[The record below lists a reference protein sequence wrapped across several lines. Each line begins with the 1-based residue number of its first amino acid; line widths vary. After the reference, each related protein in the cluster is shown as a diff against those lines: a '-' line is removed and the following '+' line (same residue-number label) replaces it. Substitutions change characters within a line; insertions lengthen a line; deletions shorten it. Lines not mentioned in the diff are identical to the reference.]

1 MFTLKFLRHRA
12 IIGTVDTPLR
22 KEDSS
27 VGNYRDEIERFIY
40 EICYQPIWASVSE
53 YVSQH
58 LSLLDLTYSR
68 VKYPDSAY
76 VEDMLLE
83 FTKNVRI
90 DDNSL
95 LFDAVV
101 SCTMNLTEENYR
113 GMASCDLNQWF
124 LVSCEAVIEDSLKS
138 LIITNVQQ
146 YVPGMRQR
154 VTGQAVSKNIV
165 PILYKKDLEDE
176 ATRFL
181 EKFCPA
187 ALESPMPVPIEDIAE
202 AMGLEVVEGHRI
214 TDDFSVFGEI
224 YFSSG
229 KAEVYDLF
237 KCTSQVL
244 DVRRGTILIDAFTY
258 WERNLGCVKN
268 TIAHEVYHWYKHRM
282 YAAIRYILYGKDYV
296 ACRCPSNMVYPD
308 KEAEW
313 SDEQRM
319 EWQANS
325 MAPRILMPLRTFRMK
340 VDELYKQYDYEK
352 SPIKTVVLTAIAD
365 ELAKF
370 YGVSRQSAL
379 IRMIETGYKEAASV
393 YDYDA
398 ESPFHNYVS
407 QSDAFYAYCSDD
419 EFRALVDSG
428 LFRYVDGYFVIDD
441 EQYVD
446 KDEDGKYALTDY
458 AWSHLSE
465 CTLQFSW
472 QTVRPSPAEKRF
484 PFEIFHRANA
494 DRKVSKYDNRQNA
507 SVIKMSEELRQK
519 REEFERQNAVRQIA
533 IPQKTCWELIFEI
546 LQARG
551 MSKVHFC
558 SLTGLGEEVYRKA
571 EKNID
576 TKPSMRTIVAIA
588 RGLDLDITM
597 TEKLMQLAGHA
608 FDESDE
614 HRALRFC
621 ITGFPGGT
629 IEEANEFLESY
640 DFKPLGTQERY

>member
-1 MFTLKFLRHRA
+1 M
-12 IIGTVDTPLR
+12 
-22 KEDSS
+22 
-27 VGNYRDEIERFIY
+27 GNYRNEIERFIY
-40 EICYQPIWASVSE
+40 EICYKPIWASVSD
-53 YVSQH
+53 YISQH

-68 VKYPDSAY
+68 IKYPDSAY

-90 DDNSL
+90 DDSSL

-101 SCTMNLTEENYR
+101 SCTLNLTEDSYR
-113 GMASCDLNQWF
+113 GMASCDLSQWF
-124 LVSCEAVIEDSLKS
+124 LVTCEAVIEDSLKS
-138 LIITNVQQ
+138 LTVTNVQQ
-146 YVPGMRQR
+146 YVPGVRQR
-154 VTGQAVSKNIV
+154 IAGQTVSRNIV
-165 PILYKKDLEDE
+165 PILYKKDLEAE

-181 EKFCPA
+181 EKYCPA
-187 ALESPMPVPIEDIAE
+187 ALETPMPVPIEEIAE
-202 AMGLEVVEGHRI
+202 AMGLEIIEGHRI
-214 TDDFSVFGEI
+214 TDDFSIFGEI

-237 KCTSQVL
+237 KYTTKVL

-308 KEAEW
+308 TEVEW
-313 SDEQRM
+313 TDEQRM

-325 MAPRILMPLRTFRMK
+325 MAPRILMPLQTFRMK
-340 VDELYKQYDYEK
+340 VDELYKQYDYQNTPLK
-352 SPIKTVVLTAIAD
+352 IAVLTCIAD
-365 ELAKF
+365 DLAKF

-379 IRMIETGYKEAASV
+379 IRMIESGYKEAASV
-393 YDYDA
+393 YNYDTG
-398 ESPFHNYVS
+398 SPFHNYVS
-407 QSDAFYAYCSDD
+407 QSDAFYAYCTDSK
-419 EFRALVDSG
+419 FRELIDSG

-441 EQYVD
+441 AVYVE
-446 KDEDGKYALTDY
+446 KDVDGKYSLTDY
-458 AWSHLSE
+458 AWSHLLE

-472 QTVRPSPAEKRF
+472 KTVRPSPTEKRF
-484 PFEIFHRANA
+484 PDIILHRVNS
-494 DRKVSKYDNRQNA
+494 DRKVSKFDAGQN
-507 SVIKMSEELRQK
+507 SDVIKMSEELRQK

-533 IPQKTCWELIFEI
+533 TPKKTCWELIFDI

-551 MSKVHFC
+551 MSKSHFC
-558 SLTGLGEEVYRKA
+558 SVTGLGEEVYRKA

-576 TKPSMRTIVAIA
+576 TRPNMRTIIAIA
-588 RGLDLDITM
+588 RGLDLDIGT

-614 HRALRFC
+614 HQALRFC
-621 ITGFPGGT
+621 VTGFPGGT